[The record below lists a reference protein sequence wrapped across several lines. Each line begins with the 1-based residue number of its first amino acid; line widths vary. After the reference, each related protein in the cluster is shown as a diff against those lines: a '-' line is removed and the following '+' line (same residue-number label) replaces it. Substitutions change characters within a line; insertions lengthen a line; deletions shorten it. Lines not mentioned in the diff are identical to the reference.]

1 MRDNHRYGQGS
12 WDAARG
18 PTMKDL
24 GHKINGSL
32 IKLSTDHCL
41 FLRGKPTDALC
52 VVCLCVG
59 QMKLE
64 GRCLYCVA
72 CRGPWYCSTTCQR
85 YHWSTEHRDT
95 CVGYAAA
102 NFVKQLKLPDHCA
115 ALILRFARQRDAPS
129 ASSILTSTGA
139 NNE

>member
-1 MRDNHRYGQGS
+1 MVLCLS
-12 WDAARG
+12 WTPITAFF
-18 PTMKDL
+18 
-24 GHKINGSL
+24 
-32 IKLSTDHCL
+32 
-41 FLRGKPTDALC
+41 FLRGMPADALC
-52 VVCLCVG
+52 VVCLGVG
-59 QMKLE
+59 QMNPE
-64 GRCLYCVA
+64 GRCRYCVA

-129 ASSILTSTGA
+129 AASRELRSFDSASFAASIRMRGFVIQHSQEMPA
-139 NNE
+139 